1 MLLILARIDASSEAA
16 WHRLNVCCGEAQIS
30 ALSPQSVVIESLVE
44 SVG

>member
-1 MLLILARIDASSEAA
+1 MLLIRVRVDASPKAA
-16 WHRLNVCCGEAQIS
+16 RHRLTVCFGEAQIS